1 MSTTTP
7 NEPFYSWY
15 LNYQEVQPWAF
26 IDSCFTVEECEKIK
40 EIGDALPAKVA
51 KVGGVEKDS
60 TLIKTEIRKNT
71 LSWINSS
78 IPENQWIHR
87 KCTDAM
93 NGINKQFWN
102 YDLHYIETLQYTM
115 YNDLED
121 KYDAHLDCMWNGVH
135 HRKLSFSVLLDD
147 EDSYTGGDFEICTGA
162 SFVAGPRKQGT
173 LIAFP
178 SWLLHRVT
186 PIKSGQRR
194 SLVGWVCGP
203 QFK

>member
-1 MSTTTP
+1 MTTNP
-7 NEPFYSWY
+7 SVPFYSWY
-15 LNYQEVQPWAF
+15 LNYQQSQPWAF
-26 IDSCFTVEECEKIK
+26 IENCFSAEECEQIK
-40 EIGDALPAKVA
+40 AIGDSLPATIA
-51 KVGGVEKDS
+51 KVGGENPDEMIVKNE
-60 TLIKTEIRKNT
+60 LRKNT
-71 LSWINSS
+71 LSWIDSNN
-78 IPENQWIHR
+78 PDHQWIHR
-87 KCTDAM
+87 RCTDAVI
-93 NGINKQFWN
+93 GINQQFWN

-115 YNDLED
+115 YNELED

-135 HRKLSFSVLLDD
+135 NRKLSFSLLLDD
-147 EDSYTGGDFEICTGA
+147 DETYTGGDFEICTGA
-162 SFVAGPRKQGT
+162 DFVAGPRKQGT